1 MSLSTGKGRLVLV
14 LLMAVCIVAGC
25 GTPPPCN
32 VDSTQVEQAR
42 VEFETAKA
50 EADSQ
55 TAEVEALEARLATM
69 QENVVSDAELA
80 EMKQRLE
87 ELKKGSG
94 R

>member
-14 LLMAVCIVAGC
+14 LMMAVCIVAGC

-32 VDSTQVEQAR
+32 VDSAQVEQAR
-42 VEFETAKA
+42 GEYEAAKVKS
-50 EADSQ
+50 DSQ
-55 TAEVEALEARLATM
+55 AAEVEALEARLATISVD
-69 QENVVSDAELA
+69 VVSDAELA